1 MSSCLGGEIAASGS
15 RLTGLVLFLLA
26 AGCGGGPALE
36 PHVRMLAGDGFEG
49 RETGTEG
56 EKAAG
61 EFIAA
66 VLRGRNIE
74 PVLQEFPGHGAKG
87 TNVLGVLRGASAEAV
102 VVGAHYDH
110 LGRKGEKIWSG
121 ADDNASGV
129 AVLLE
134 LARRLS
140 YRRPRRTIVFASF
153 SGEEAG
159 LFGSKHYVKNPLV
172 PLEQT
177 VAMVNL
183 DMVGRLREKLL
194 VFGTGTGD
202 QFRAFLED
210 SPLALAF
217 PNDPFGPSDHTSFIL
232 KGVPSVHLFTGSH
245 ADYHKPTDTPEK
257 IDYEGMLRIADLV
270 ETLVRRI
277 ADAPRRMQYVKVE
290 TAVPAEGAAP
300 GARPYFGS
308 MPDYGFEGKGCRLEG
323 VAPGSPADQAGL
335 KAGDVVVAI
344 GGQDVPEVNAYS
356 RALFSKKPG
365 DEIEVTYLRGVERV
379 TVKVTLAARKQTE
392 D

>member
-1 MSSCLGGEIAASGS
+1 MRAA
-15 RLTGLVLFLLA
+15 TIILFALA

-36 PHVRMLAGDGFEG
+36 PHVRMLAGDAFEG

-66 VLRGRNIE
+66 ALRGLDLE
-74 PVLQEFPGHGAKG
+74 PVLQEFAGHGAKG
-87 TNVLGVLRGASAEAV
+87 TNVLALLRGASAETV

-110 LGRKGEKIWSG
+110 LGRKGDKIWSG

-140 YRRPRRTIVFASF
+140 GRRPRRTIVFAAF

-194 VFGTGTGD
+194 VFGTASGD

-217 PNDPFGPSDHTSFIL
+217 PNDPLGPSDHTSFIL
-232 KGVPSVHLFTGSH
+232 KGVPAVHFFTGSH
-245 ADYHKPTDTPEK
+245 ADYHKPGDTPEK
-257 IDYEGMLRIADLV
+257 IDYEGMLRIADLA
-270 ETLVRRI
+270 ETLLRRI
-277 ADAPRRMQYVKVE
+277 ADAPRRMKALKVE
-290 TAVPAEGAAP
+290 LAVPAAGAAP
-300 GARPYFGS
+300 GSRPYFGS
-308 MPDYGFEGKGCRLEG
+308 MPDYGFDGKGCRLEG
-323 VAPGSPADQAGL
+323 VGPGSPAEQAGL

-344 GGQDVPEVNAYS
+344 DGQDLPEVNAYS

-365 DEIEVTYLRGVERV
+365 DVIEVTYLRGAERV
-379 TVKVTLAARKQTE
+379 TVKVTLAARKQIE